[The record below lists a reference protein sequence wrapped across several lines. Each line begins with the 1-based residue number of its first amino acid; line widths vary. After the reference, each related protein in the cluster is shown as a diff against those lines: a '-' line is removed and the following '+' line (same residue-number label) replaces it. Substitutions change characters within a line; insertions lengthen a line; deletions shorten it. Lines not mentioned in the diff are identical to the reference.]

1 MRLLPQMVQRP
12 RVNLFTSFPDWGFGN
27 VRNAFRS
34 VPTVALCV
42 WLAGLLLVTRSTARG
57 GDARWF
63 GIHVI
68 DVATGRGVP
77 LVELRTV
84 NDVAF
89 VTDSAGWVAFQ
100 EPGLMDREVYFAI
113 ESPGYEREK
122 DGFGNRG
129 VRLDVKPGATGE
141 VKLRRTN
148 IAERIARL
156 TGQGIY
162 RDSTLLG
169 QPAPLAVPNLNA
181 GVLGQ
186 DSVQAVPY
194 GDRIFWLWGDTNL
207 AHYPLG
213 NFRTTAAT
221 TPLDAA
227 PERLDFRY
235 FTDPE
240 HPDRVRGMI
249 RETEPGPVW
258 LFGLLTVPDAAGKPA
273 LLAHYSRHRSLA
285 EVAEH
290 GLVRFDD
297 ASGLFEKQTRLDL
310 AETWRFP
317 RGNAVRVTDAD
328 GDYWYFAAPF
338 AHTRVAATLDA
349 VLDPTRYEALAWDGA
364 KYAWTAAQPP
374 TTQPAETALIR
385 SGKRPASAARFAT
398 VDTATGK
405 PLRLHGGSIAWND
418 FRHRWTLL
426 AVQEGASE
434 SYLGEVWYAEA
445 DAITGPWTRAVKVA
459 THPRYSFYNPRQH
472 PFFATDGGRF
482 IYFEGTYTKTFSGNS
497 VATPRYEYN
506 QLLYR
511 LDLADERLHVTPAT
525 SAQ

>member
-1 MRLLPQMVQRP
+1 MKPAR
-12 RVNLFTSFPDWGFGN
+12 
-27 VRNAFRS
+27 
-34 VPTVALCV
+34 
-42 WLAGLLLVTRSTARG
+42 WLALFSLAALFAARG
-57 GDARWF
+57 EEARWF
-63 GIHVI
+63 GIRVV
-68 DVATGRGVP
+68 DAATGRGVP

-84 NDVAF
+84 NDIALL
-89 VTDSAGWVAFQ
+89 TDSAGWAAFQ
-100 EPGLMDREVYFAI
+100 EPGLEGREVYFAI

-129 VRLDVKPGATGE
+129 VRLIIEPGATAE
-141 VKLRRTN
+141 VKLRRTQ
-148 IAERIARL
+148 IAERIVRL

-169 QPAPLAVPNLNA
+169 QPAPLAQPNLNA

-207 AHYPLG
+207 PHYPLG
-213 NFRTTAAT
+213 NFRTTCAT

-227 PERLDFRY
+227 PDHLDFRY
-235 FTDPE
+235 FTDPQ
-240 HPDRVRGMI
+240 HPDRVRGMV

-258 LFGLLTVPDAAGKPA
+258 LFGLLTVDDAGKPA
-273 LLAHYSRHRSLA
+273 LLAHYTRHKSLS
-285 EVAEH
+285 EIVEH

-297 ASGLFEKQTRLDL
+297 GSGFFEKLSRQDL

-328 GDYWYFAAPF
+328 GDFWYFAAPF
-338 AHTRVAATLDA
+338 AHTRVPATLAA

-364 KYAWTAAQPP
+364 KYTWTRDRPP
-374 TTQPAETALIR
+374 TTQSAEAELIR
-385 SGKRPASAARFAT
+385 TGKLPATATRFAT
-398 VDTATGK
+398 VDAATGA
-405 PLRLHGGSIAWND
+405 PIRIHTGSIAWNE
-418 FRHRWTLL
+418 FRKKWTLI
-426 AVQEGASE
+426 AVQEAARE

-445 DAITGPWTRAVKVA
+445 DAIAGPWRRAVKVA

-472 PFFATDGGRF
+472 PFFATAAGRY
-482 IYFEGTYTKTFSGNS
+482 IYFEGTYTKTFSGNQT
-497 VATPRYEYN
+497 ATPRYEYN

-511 LDLADERLHVTPAT
+511 LDLSDERLRSVTA
-525 SAQ
+525 SARD